1 VGVTLT
7 FAFGWIW
14 TDKSRFCYTTI
25 VRKVSSC
32 LETWLWSYK
41 LASCKFS
48 VDRGL
53 SLNYNCVVLDMSSVL
68 THLGWSKFQM
78 LLACLEWL
86 SKLSCPTATFVPLAA
101 QMGFILL
108 EVWHQALITSN
119 FTTHLRQKSLLSL
132 NILFEWHLLV
142 LQLVHQLTQPEQT
155 CLESWAEHECFPI
168 CIVTR
173 KCCSRNKVVPSCTT
187 IYRNIKSPGC
197 GCAFLYAD
205 NVE

>member
-1 VGVTLT
+1 
-7 FAFGWIW
+7 
-14 TDKSRFCYTTI
+14 
-25 VRKVSSC
+25 
-32 LETWLWSYK
+32 
-41 LASCKFS
+41 
-48 VDRGL
+48 
-53 SLNYNCVVLDMSSVL
+53 MSSVL

-78 LLACLEWL
+78 LFACLEWL
-86 SKLSCPTATFVPLAA
+86 SKLSCPTATFVPLAAA

-119 FTTHLRQKSLLSL
+119 FTTHLRQKSSLCL

-142 LQLVHQLTQPEQT
+142 LQLVHQLKQPEQT
-155 CLESWAEHECFPI
+155 CLESWAEHRCFPI

-173 KCCSRNKVVPSCTT
+173 KCCSRNEVVPSCTT

-205 NVE
+205 NVEYLTLYNFFWAVHQWLALYCGKNSTQINMLQIGKIYFCLIH